1 MGKRFY
7 LDSNVFISFVREEI
21 DSALNLRF
29 VDSENFFALCRK
41 EKCALILSDPFF
53 MEVERVISLKK
64 EGILSEFNRLKIGI
78 ELAEKKPQG
87 TLVSKIIKETKIHFA
102 DAVHIAVV
110 CENNADAIVTW
121 NKKDFAKAQKF
132 APCFTPSEILDRL

>member
-1 MGKRFY
+1 MEKRFY

-29 VDSENFFALCRK
+29 VDSENFFAFCRK
-41 EKCALILSDPFF
+41 EKCVLILSGLFF

-64 EGILSEFNRLKIGI
+64 EDILSEFNRLKIGI
-78 ELAEKKPQG
+78 ELVEKKPLRK
-87 TLVSKIIKETKIHFA
+87 LVSKIIKETKIHFA
-102 DAVHIAVV
+102 DAVHIAVA
-110 CENNADAIVTW
+110 CENKADAIITW

-132 APCFTPSEILDRL
+132 VPCFTPSEILDRI